1 MCQESDDDLETILTL
16 NCASAGQLVGAYL
29 ADNHYFFLR
38 PNRRWTFSATEENG
52 RSACALPVQSPVHPS
67 STHQNQATFK
77 LVAIVSD
84 LKMFIK
90 PTRDA
95 LPVTTLE
102 VVICPFTLALQFDQL
117 SYKEAILMVVPE
129 SPGLLL
135 DVLGKW
141 GLGGLLVGHL
151 VRH

>member
-1 MCQESDDDLETILTL
+1 MHS
-16 NCASAGQLVGAYL
+16 
-29 ADNHYFFLR
+29 
-38 PNRRWTFSATEENG
+38 
-52 RSACALPVQSPVHPS
+52 S
-67 STHQNQATFK
+67 STHQNQATFE

-84 LKMFIK
+84 LEMFIK

-102 VVICPFTLALQFDQL
+102 VVISPFTLALQFDQL
-117 SYKEAILMVVPE
+117 RYEESILMVVPE

-141 GLGGLLVGHL
+141 GLGGFLVGHIETGWTGWH
-151 VRH
+151 VREIGPISGMRFWLPNATFS